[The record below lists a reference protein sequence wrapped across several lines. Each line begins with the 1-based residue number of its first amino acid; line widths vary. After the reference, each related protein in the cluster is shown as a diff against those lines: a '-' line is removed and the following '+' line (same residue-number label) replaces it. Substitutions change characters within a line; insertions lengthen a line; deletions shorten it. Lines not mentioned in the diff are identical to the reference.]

1 MPTNKLITTSTNEF
15 EYGRIIGQRTVFS
28 IPYLQRQYVW
38 KKLSPNIS
46 FYEFTYSK
54 FRVSKNT
61 GFFMDDSMYKIPIK
75 LAEKYESWTPSSS
88 NNRLDG
94 LYEWVKTRWEF

>member
-38 KKLSPNIS
+38 KKFSPNIR
-46 FYEFTYSK
+46 FYEFTY
-54 FRVSKNT
+54 
-61 GFFMDDSMYKIPIK
+61 
-75 LAEKYESWTPSSS
+75 
-88 NNRLDG
+88 
-94 LYEWVKTRWEF
+94 